1 VIQILLLPKLTLCEI
16 IVILIGMLR
25 FYLFILVHLINFL
38 SEHLSRFLFVPCLII
53 SINYFSMKVFAVS
66 EKEDRTD
73 VIVWVQQVIVLVLGV
88 ICGSVPSHCF

>member
-1 VIQILLLPKLTLCEI
+1 MIQILLLPKLTLCEI

-38 SEHLSRFLFVPCLII
+38 SEHLSRFLVHII
-53 SINYFSMKVFAVS
+53 SINYCSLKVYAVS